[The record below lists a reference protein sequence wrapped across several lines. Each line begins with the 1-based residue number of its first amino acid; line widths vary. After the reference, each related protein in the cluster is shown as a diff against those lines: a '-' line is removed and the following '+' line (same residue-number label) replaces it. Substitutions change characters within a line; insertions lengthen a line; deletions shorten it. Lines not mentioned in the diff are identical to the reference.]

1 MKFLLAAIILL
12 NVLNLSAQKP
22 RFNFSQGLAGSLSYA
37 NQLYGD
43 GDGGV
48 KAEFGY
54 LTQLSVGRRLRG
66 RIGIGGSVIIN
77 SSKNNYQNTLN
88 RTSRFA
94 FNRDT
99 SFSLRAGSFTIRF
112 VALGVPLEYRYVSD
126 GRIPWTAGIT
136 YKPGFILLKSVENTF
151 TQYDWAWASDE
162 RLNESSEITEQP
174 SISRFTDAISL
185 NMGYETERFLLRLT
199 IGRDQWDYQ
208 DDYIG
213 GESRWLFGVE
223 IVKWLRSNN
232 KKER

>member
-1 MKFLLAAIILL
+1 MTHQAVWRLLGIKLVILFSKGKIISPITRRYHPRRQPGTLLMALSRAYWLSQGLFELLSTNLARIPVMKFLLAAIILL

-99 SFSLRAGSFTIRF
+99 SFSLRAGSVQQQKRAVIKSYD
-112 VALGVPLEYRYVSD
+112 L
-126 GRIPWTAGIT
+126 ITAQ
-136 YKPGFILLKSVENTF
+136 K
-151 TQYDWAWASDE
+151 
-162 RLNESSEITEQP
+162 
-174 SISRFTDAISL
+174 TD
-185 NMGYETERFLLRLT
+185 F
-199 IGRDQWDYQ
+199 
-208 DDYIG
+208 
-213 GESRWLFGVE
+213 
-223 IVKWLRSNN
+223 
-232 KKER
+232 